1 MTREEQKYR
10 VTARHQ
16 LIDLNKD
23 NTNFKLRF
31 ECYADPSA
39 EYQVCVTNQDELDTK
54 DMTSLPLKNV
64 VGGTISGNIVADSN
78 AYQNY
83 FLVLRADKECEVMV
97 VVDLEPMAFVEP
109 PPQEETTTGHDNG
122 ASTGSSQEQPQLMWK
137 RLMMYLGI
145 AVLLFIIA
153 GYIFSLGNYSSGMEG
168 GNVVVTGPSS
178 IIDDINSL

>member
-39 EYQVCVTNQDELDTK
+39 EYQVCVTNQDELDTN

-78 AYQNY
+78 EYQNY

-97 VVDLEPMAFVEP
+97 VVDLEPMEYVEP
-109 PPQEETTTGHDNG
+109 PPQEETTAGEGKVT
-122 ASTGSSQEQPQLMWK
+122 SSSADQPHLVWK
-137 RLMMYLGI
+137 RLMTYVGI
-145 AVLLFIIA
+145 AVLLFLIA
-153 GYIFSLGNYSSGMEG
+153 GYIFSLGNYSSATEG
-168 GNVVVTGPSS
+168 GIGPSS